1 MVRISS
7 INCYG
12 DILKKKQEN
21 RNRNTK
27 GESSLRLNAEGM
39 SVVNIN
45 ETKSF
50 SSLLNECCR
59 KEN

>member
-1 MVRISS
+1 MIKISL

-39 SVVNIN
+39 SVVNFN

-50 SSLLNECCR
+50 SSLLNEYCR